1 MKMCHSEAQPK
12 KLGLSFGVKILRVAQ
27 DDRQTT
33 IFRAIGVL
41 AVYEVISGGYRV
53 KKTITV
59 IQTAKDNGD
68 RLSLKEELFFSK
80 GGTPLG
86 TVIEIDQKNKYQVFE
101 GFGAAFTE
109 AAADTFYKMSEEKRT
124 EILNAYFSPG
134 AGLNYSFCRTH
145 INSCDFSLGNYSY
158 DEVAGD
164 AEMHHFDIER
174 DRLQLMPMI
183 KEAMKVK
190 GENLKLFASPWSPP
204 GWMKT
209 NGEMN
214 HGGKL
219 KDEYKKSWALY
230 FAKYIKAYA
239 KEGIPIWGVS
249 VQNEPDAVQIWDS
262 CTYSHEEER
271 DFVRNYLGP
280 VLQEEGLC
288 HVRIIVWDHNTD
300 LIYERAKVILED
312 KECAKYV
319 WGVGFH
325 WYSGDQFANLEKTH
339 QAFPDKKLL
348 FTEGCQEGGVHWDL
362 WSVGER
368 YGHNIIND
376 FNNWTVGWVD
386 WNMVLNEQGGPNHAG
401 NYCDAPIIANTQS
414 DKIYYENS
422 YYYMG
427 HFSKYIQLGATRLGC
442 ICKEEGTL
450 EATAFENPDG
460 QIVVVLMNPGDE
472 ERDYV
477 LKIGENTTSAKS
489 LPHSIVTLL
498 C

>member
-1 MKMCHSEAQPK
+1 MKNIIK
-12 KLGLSFGVKILRVAQ
+12 
-27 DDRQTT
+27 
-33 IFRAIGVL
+33 
-41 AVYEVISGGYRV
+41 
-53 KKTITV
+53 V
-59 IQTAKDNGD
+59 IQTAKDTGD
-68 RLSLKEELFFSK
+68 RLSVKEDLVFAK
-80 GGTPLG
+80 DGMPVG
-86 TVIEIDQKNKYQVFE
+86 TVVEIEKTKKFQVFE

-109 AAADTFYKMSEEKRT
+109 AAADTFYKMSRKKRA
-124 EILNAYFSPG
+124 EILNAYFSPKS
-134 AGLNYSFCRTH
+134 GLNYSFCRTH

-164 AEMHHFDIER
+164 ADLNHFDIER
-174 DRLQLMPMI
+174 DRGLLIPMI
-183 KEAMKVK
+183 KEAMHVK

-214 HGGKL
+214 HGGKV
-219 KDEYKKSWALY
+219 KDEYKKSWAIY

-239 KEGIPIWGVS
+239 QEGIPIWGVS

-262 CTYSHEEER
+262 CIYSHEEER
-271 DFVRNYLGP
+271 DFVRDCLGP
-280 VLQEEGLC
+280 VLQEEGLG
-288 HVRIIVWDHNTD
+288 HINIIVWDHNTD
-300 LIYERAKVILED
+300 LVYKRAKVILED

-325 WYSGDQFANLEKTH
+325 WYSGDQFANLAKTH

-348 FTEGCQEGGVHWDL
+348 FTEGCQEGGVHLDS

-386 WNMVLNEQGGPNHAG
+386 WNMVLNKKGGPNHVG
-401 NYCDAPIIANTQS
+401 NYCDAPLIADTQL
-414 DKIYYENS
+414 DEVYYENS
-422 YYYMG
+422 YYYIG

-442 ICKEEGTL
+442 TCIEAGKL

-460 QIVVVLMNPGDE
+460 QIVVVVMNSGDE
-472 ERDYV
+472 EIGYS
-477 LKIGENTTSAKS
+477 LKIGDNTTSAKIF
-489 LPHSIVTLL
+489 PHSIITLL
-498 C
+498 Y